1 MKIEFE
7 INEKFTDYPNK
18 KVKMESILSGFA
30 KILLTTLDETLY
42 NVKIDGEDA
51 SIY

>member
-1 MKIEFE
+1 MKVEFE
-7 INEKFTDYPNK
+7 INENFTDYPDK

-30 KILLTTLDETLY
+30 KILLAALDETLY